1 VSVSSFVVVV
11 IVFSFDY
18 KRSFSKG
25 NAGANHLNKVEH
37 LKKVLL
43 ERELRGEGRI
53 AVEGCSQRRVRSGK
67 EDGGVGLSLEIQQPH
82 S

>member
-1 VSVSSFVVVV
+1 
-11 IVFSFDY
+11 
-18 KRSFSKG
+18 
-25 NAGANHLNKVEH
+25 